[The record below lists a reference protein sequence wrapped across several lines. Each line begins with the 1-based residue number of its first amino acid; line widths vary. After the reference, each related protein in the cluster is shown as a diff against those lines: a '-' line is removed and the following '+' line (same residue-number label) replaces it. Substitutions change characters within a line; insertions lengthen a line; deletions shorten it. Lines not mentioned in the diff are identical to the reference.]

1 MEDNVAK
8 SYSEVD
14 VILSKLDKKYYDKI
28 SKEFLNFIST
38 NEDKKY
44 KIYFANNAN
53 SIQISKY
60 TQALLALIYRS
71 YFCDK
76 EQRTEYDNMLNNN
89 QFKFEQE
96 QKDQYDVKKMF
107 QQRRINSNIF
117 EEPVQEKLQMKVVK
131 KENIFIRFFHYLFKR
146 KHGN

>member
-1 MEDNVAK
+1 MIMEDNVAK

-44 KIYFANNAN
+44 KI
-53 SIQISKY
+53 
-60 TQALLALIYRS
+60 

-117 EEPVQEKLQMKVVK
+117 EEPVQEKLQMIVVK

>member
-1 MEDNVAK
+1 
-8 SYSEVD
+8 
-14 VILSKLDKKYYDKI
+14 
-28 SKEFLNFIST
+28 
-38 NEDKKY
+38 
-44 KIYFANNAN
+44 
-53 SIQISKY
+53 
-60 TQALLALIYRS
+60 
-71 YFCDK
+71 
-76 EQRTEYDNMLNNN
+76 MLNNN

-117 EEPVQEKLQMKVVK
+117 EEPVQEKLQMIVVK